1 MYTERVSIRR
11 GPTPILLVAPHAA
24 PGDDVNTDII
34 TDHLAELLN
43 CNALVNRGW
52 QRGVT
57 YDYNTET
64 ADCNN
69 VSHMVDVV
77 EDEFLKPLIM
87 LKGEIVR
94 RSPVCHIFF
103 IHGMVAQKN
112 VDLVIGYG
120 AGTPNSFSCTPW
132 RKNLMYQ
139 LLENSNL
146 DAWIGKAGGSYSGWS
161 KQNMNQYFRKHRY
174 EPNVQ
179 SMQLEISR
187 ELRTDRGVSELT
199 AEYISTAM
207 QDYINYDSFEKIMS
221 PAEL

>member
-43 CNALVNRGW
+43 CNSLVNRGW

-57 YDYNTET
+57 YDYATET

-69 VSHMVDVV
+69 VGHMVDVV
-77 EDEFLKPLIM
+77 EDEFLKPMLM

-103 IHGMVAQKN
+103 IHGMAAQKN
-112 VDLVIGYG
+112 VDMVIGYG
-120 AGTPNSFSCTPW
+120 AGTPNSFSCAPW

-139 LLENSNL
+139 LLENANL
-146 DAWIGKAGGSYSGWS
+146 EAWVGKAGGSYSGWS

-179 SMQLEISR
+179 SMQLELSR
-187 ELRTDRGVSELT
+187 ELRTDRGVAELT

-207 QDYINYDSFEKIMS
+207 QDYINYDSFAKVMS